1 MEVKLR
7 QALVKDV
14 PKIFELCNKNA
25 TKGLML
31 TRSKYKIITMLAN
44 FYVAENSD
52 GEVLACA
59 ALSPLWT
66 DMAEVMALAVDDTVQ
81 GKGIGSKLVSYL
93 VERAATLG
101 FPKVIAL
108 TYQVDFFKKLG
119 FKITNKDNFPRK
131 MWRECLECPKLEA
144 CDETAVYIDLQS

>member
-1 MEVKLR
+1 MEIKVR
-7 QALVKDV
+7 QAVVNDV

-52 GEVLACA
+52 GEVLGCA

-66 DMAEVMALAVDDTVQ
+66 DMAEIMALAVDDTQQ
-81 GKGIGSKLVSYL
+81 GKGIGSKIVKSLVD
-93 VERAATLG
+93 RACKLG

-108 TYQVDFFKKLG
+108 TYQVEFFKHLG
-119 FKITNKDNFPRK
+119 FKVTNKDNFPRK

-144 CDETAVYIDLQS
+144 CDETAVYIDL